1 MIQDIM
7 AMATPYNFLFLW
19 EGLKTTLYI
28 GLMTILISG
37 FIGGVFGIFSAS
49 GPKISRLAIS
59 LYVDFFRNVPVLLIV
74 LAVRFLS
81 PLPPVWAGIVALSI
95 YTTAI
100 VSELVRA
107 GIKSIPHTQYEASL
121 SQGFSKFQMMAFI
134 ILPQA
139 LRNVLPPLV
148 SQSITVIKD
157 TSFVWTVGI
166 QELTGSGMIILGRYY
181 QTTQV
186 IVMYAFLAMI
196 YFTVNF
202 TISQLARRIKRPGE

>member
-1 MIQDIM
+1 MIQDI
-7 AMATPYNFLFLW
+7 AALFATNNLLFLF
-19 EGLKTTLYI
+19 EGLKTTLFI
-28 GLMTILISG
+28 AVMTILISG
-37 FIGGVFGIFSAS
+37 LAGIVFGIISAS
-49 GPKISRLAIS
+49 GPKAGRLMVS

-100 VSELVRA
+100 ISEVVRA

-121 SQGFSKFQMMAFI
+121 SQGFTRLQMMSFI

-148 SQSITVIKD
+148 SQSITVVKD

-181 QTTQV
+181 QTSQV
-186 IVMYAFLAMI
+186 IVMYLLLALT
-196 YFTVNF
+196 YFAINF
-202 TISQLARRIKRPGE
+202 TISNLARRIKRPGE

>member
-1 MIQDIM
+1 MIESISELFVLH
-7 AMATPYNFLFLW
+7 NFLFLW
-19 EGLKTTLYI
+19 EGLKTTLFI

-37 FIGGVFGIFSAS
+37 VTGIVLGV
-49 GPKISRLAIS
+49 ISSSEFTLGRRLVA
-59 LYVDFFRNVPVLLIV
+59 LYVDFFRNIPVLLVV

-81 PLPPVWAGIVALSI
+81 PFPPVWAGIVALSL

-100 VSELVRA
+100 VSEVVRA
-107 GIKSIPHTQYEASL
+107 GIKSIPKAQYEASY
-121 SQGFSKFQMMAFI
+121 SQGFTTVQIMQYV

-166 QELTGSGMIILGRYY
+166 TELTGAGMIILGRYY
-181 QTTQV
+181 QTAQV
-186 IVMYAFLAMI
+186 VVMFAMLAAT
-196 YFTVNF
+196 YFIVNF
-202 TISQLARRIKRPGE
+202 TISNLARRIKRPGE

>member
-1 MIQDIM
+1 MMQDILDL
-7 AMATPYNFLFLW
+7 ATQNNFMFLF
-19 EGLKTTLYI
+19 EGLKTTLFI
-28 GLMTILISG
+28 GLITILISG
-37 FIGGVFGIFSAS
+37 VIGIIFGVVSSS
-49 GPKISRLAIS
+49 GFKPGRYMVST
-59 LYVDFFRNVPVLLIV
+59 YVDFFRNIPVLLIV

-100 VSELVRA
+100 ISELVRA
-107 GIKSIPHTQYEASL
+107 GIKSIPKAQHEASL
-121 SQGFSKFQMMAFI
+121 AQGFTSVQVMMYV

-148 SQSITVIKD
+148 SQSVTVIKD

-181 QTTQV
+181 QTAQV
-186 IVMYAFLAMI
+186 VVMYAVLALT
-196 YFTVNF
+196 YFVVNF
-202 TISQLARRIKRPGE
+202 TISSLARRIKRPGE